1 MIFGDLHEHV
11 INYLSGKPSLV
22 VCQKGFLRIRIT
34 TTGLPHIDSLIWS
47 EKQHYNDFKLHLG
60 RFVSI
65 ASSCNFFLS
74 GNNRTERITTYINP
88 NTSDDDGITSNGSIH
103 IGNDVWIGHGV
114 TVMSGVKIGD
124 GAVIAANS
132 TVTKD
137 IEPYTIAGGVPAKP
151 IKKRFDDKTI
161 ERLLDSEWWNLP
173 KEWLEAN
180 SNVLFSNNVE
190 EFLNLVENAA

>member
-1 MIFGDLHEHV
+1 MTFADLYQQTEASV
-11 INYLSGKPSLV
+11 SGKPSLV
-22 VCQKGFLRIRIT
+22 VCQNGFLRIT
-34 TTGLPHIDSLIWS
+34 TTGKPHIDSIVWS
-47 EKQHYNDFKLHLG
+47 ERQHFDDFKLHLG

-65 ASSCNFFLS
+65 APSCNFFLS
-74 GNNRTERITTYINP
+74 GNHRTERITTYINP
-88 NTSDDDGITSNGSIH
+88 FTSDDNDGITSNGSIH
-103 IGNDVWIGHGV
+103 IGNDVWIGQGV

-161 ERLLDSEWWNLP
+161 ERLLDSKWWNLP
-173 KEWLEAN
+173 DEWLREN
-180 SNVLFSNNVE
+180 SNLLFSDNIE